1 MSALRSRPLAF
12 RGAAVLTAVFAVFA
26 VLGTWGAAPADA
38 TSYRFWSYW
47 LGSDDGWAFS
57 SQGASRR
64 PADGTVDG
72 WRFAISEASSSTT
85 TPRHSPSFARI
96 CGSTDPVDGNK
107 RVGVVIDFG
116 TTADAPDGDT
126 PGALIS
132 RCVVAPEDA
141 NGYDVLAAV
150 VALRS
155 DGGLICGM
163 NGYPATECGAVVA
176 DPTTSP
182 STDPTNDG
190 GGGNGNGT
198 TPPTGD
204 LEGGASGG
212 GGGAVGSGSSGGAGS
227 GSGSEVDD
235 TMNSRSESDDDREGK
250 DTENGPAQPTPA
262 ETTVAASAA
271 AAGVSTTDAGSPIG
285 LVIGVSVVGALLAT
299 AYLLRRRR
307 A

>member
-12 RGAAVLTAVFAVFA
+12 RGAAVFTAIFAVFA

-38 TSYRFWSYW
+38 TSFRFWSYW

-85 TPRHSPSFARI
+85 TPRRSPSFARI

-116 TTADAPDGDT
+116 TTADAPDGET

-163 NGYPATECGAVVA
+163 NGYPATEC
-176 DPTTSP
+176 
-182 STDPTNDG
+182 
-190 GGGNGNGT
+190 
-198 TPPTGD
+198 
-204 LEGGASGG
+204 
-212 GGGAVGSGSSGGAGS
+212 
-227 GSGSEVDD
+227 
-235 TMNSRSESDDDREGK
+235 
-250 DTENGPAQPTPA
+250 
-262 ETTVAASAA
+262 
-271 AAGVSTTDAGSPIG
+271 
-285 LVIGVSVVGALLAT
+285 
-299 AYLLRRRR
+299 
-307 A
+307 